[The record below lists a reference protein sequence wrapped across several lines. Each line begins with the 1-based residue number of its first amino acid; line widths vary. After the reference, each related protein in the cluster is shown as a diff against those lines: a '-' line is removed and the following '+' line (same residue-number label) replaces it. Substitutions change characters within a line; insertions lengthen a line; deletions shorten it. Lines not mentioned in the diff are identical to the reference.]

1 LFFLYLINLYIVSFI
16 RPCVVVFVILFLNFS
31 HLNLFIV
38 LFFIFNHSLFLCFS
52 FFIYVIWI
60 KGTYLSVFCAHFLWH
75 CHSLWHCRC
84 DIYIYIYILSK
95 TLIALLRTFK
105 RRRWMRSDL
114 YIQTGI
120 AIVRRLESRAACLA
134 QPELAHPSRIFISS
148 INCDIYTYVYKRT

>member
-84 DIYIYIYILSK
+84 DIYIYIYSAKHWSLSSG
-95 TLIALLRTFK
+95 
-105 RRRWMRSDL
+105 RSNDDDECGL
-114 YIQTGI
+114 TYIYRQ
-120 AIVRRLESRAACLA
+120 ESRLFAV
-134 QPELAHPSRIFISS
+134 SS
-148 INCDIYTYVYKRT
+148 LEPLV